1 MTIVIDSIEMLMVT
15 LVVWMKS
22 SILFHILSVKSNQ
35 SESNF
40 LIVVP
45 DWISQDLVK
54 RMAITL
60 VVQVEWELM
69 QGIGGFQHE
78 WMDQRR
84 KMSQVNKLCLCQPIH
99 LHYV

>member
-78 WMDQRR
+78 
-84 KMSQVNKLCLCQPIH
+84 
-99 LHYV
+99 

>member
-22 SILFHILSVKSNQ
+22 SILFHILSVKSTQ

-78 WMDQRR
+78 
-84 KMSQVNKLCLCQPIH
+84 
-99 LHYV
+99 